1 MEWNSSSDPP
11 WWNCLFPSERDEW
24 NCARKI
30 FLVDD
35 LPYRVTYP
43 HVSNKGKNIS
53 FINEKRLYS
62 CARRTRRFWS
72 ISSFLTIAS
81 STVLLPFILYHIQA
95 ISMCFTSESTCLL
108 SKRAARSRSNVY
120 YPVLLRLC
128 PERRQRAAPIRFN
141 CSRNQTVR

>member
-1 MEWNSSSDPP
+1 MWNEIPPRILDEIVYFHPNEMNEIAREKSSRS
-11 WWNCLFPSERDEW
+11 
-24 NCARKI
+24 
-30 FLVDD
+30 DD

-43 HVSNKGKNIS
+43 IKAKVFLLLRRKG
-53 FINEKRLYS
+53 FIV
-62 CARRTRRFWS
+62 ARRTRRFRS
-72 ISSFLTIAS
+72 ISSFLTIVS
-81 STVLLPFILYHIQA
+81 SNVLLPFILYHIQA
-95 ISMCFTSESTCLL
+95 ISVCFTSESTCLL